1 MSKVRMFEVGEMC
14 VHKGYICRV
23 EKVERNIAKGL
34 YGVKDGTE
42 FNPWLTITPLIGPGG
57 NSAKAAS
64 KKRIVSGAVDTIAE
78 AEKKIHN
85 EIQKLQERLI
95 LLKLQNPK

>member
-1 MSKVRMFEVGEMC
+1 MFEVGELC

-23 EKVERNIAKGL
+23 ETVDRNIANGL

-42 FNPWLTITPLIGPGG
+42 FNPMLTITPLIGPGG

-64 KKRIVSGAVDTIAE
+64 KKRVSSGAVNTIAE
-78 AEKKIHN
+78 AEKEIHDQ
-85 EIQKLQERLI
+85 IQKLQERLI
-95 LLKLQNPK
+95 LLNLRKP